1 MEVLEIKAFPNSLVV
16 SSILNLS
23 TSAQEIKSFDDRVR
37 SDMKVK
43 AIYGSITKKHLKKP
57 RLHHGEYEWTEPGV
71 S

>member
-1 MEVLEIKAFPNSLVV
+1 
-16 SSILNLS
+16 
-23 TSAQEIKSFDDRVR
+23 
-37 SDMKVK
+37 MKVK